1 MFERLQED
9 MRTILE
15 RDPAAISP
23 AQVLLSYPGLHA
35 LQFHRVAHWCW
46 IQGWSGF
53 ARWISHVGR
62 FFTGIEIHP
71 AARIGRR
78 VFIDHG
84 MGVVIGETAEV
95 GDDCTIYHGVTLG
108 GLSLGRGQKRH
119 PTLGKGVVV
128 GAGAKILGGFTVGD
142 NARIGSNAVVVK
154 PVEPDT
160 TVVGVPARA
169 THETKRE
176 KETARDMFAAY
187 GVMPGEEDPY
197 LTKISQLEEALA
209 QQAKVIDKMQLA
221 LQKASDAHLKLMKE
235 LATRN
240 QAEATKQTE
249 VASDDDMDNVE
260 AQEFGA
266 SDTGLIQ
273 VETIAQPQVQ
283 EVKTEGALEV
293 TDESMAHK
301 KPVIK
306 TDAKQ
311 EVKDE
316 KKA

>member
-15 RDPAAISP
+15 RDPAALSP
-23 AQVLLSYPGLHA
+23 AQVLLCYPGLHA
-35 LQFHRVAHWCW
+35 LQFHRAAHWCW
-46 IQGWSGF
+46 IQGWGGF

-187 GVMPGEEDPY
+187 GVMPGEDDPY
-197 LTKISQLEEALA
+197 LTKITQLEQALA

-221 LQKASDAHLKLMKE
+221 LKKASDAHVKLMKE
-235 LATRN
+235 LAAQNKAQSVKT
-240 QAEATKQTE
+240 
-249 VASDDDMDNVE
+249 SDVPADDAMDNVE
-260 AQEFGA
+260 AQELGA

-273 VETIAQPQVQ
+273 VETAPQTQ
-283 EVKTEGALEV
+283 SESVKTEGALEI
-293 TDESMAHK
+293 TDESMAQK
-301 KPVIK
+301 KPDVK
-306 TDAKQ
+306 GAKNS
-311 EVKDE
+311 
-316 KKA
+316 

>member
-15 RDPAAISP
+15 RDPAALSP
-23 AQVLLSYPGLHA
+23 AQVLLCYPGLHA
-35 LQFHRVAHWCW
+35 LQFHRAAHWCW
-46 IQGWSGF
+46 IQGWGGF

-176 KETARDMFAAY
+176 KETAREMFAAY
-187 GVMPGEEDPY
+187 GVMPGEDDPY
-197 LTKISQLEEALA
+197 LTKITQLEEALA

-221 LQKASDAHLKLMKE
+221 LKKASDAHVKLMKE
-235 LATRN
+235 LAARN
-240 QAEATKQTE
+240 KTEAVKTAD
-249 VASDDDMDNVE
+249 VPVDDSKDDVE
-260 AQEFGA
+260 AQELGA

-273 VETIAQPQVQ
+273 VETNPQTQ
-283 EVKTEGALEV
+283 SESVKTEGALEV
-293 TDESMAHK
+293 TDESMVQK
-301 KPVIK
+301 KS
-306 TDAKQ
+306 DAK
-311 EVKDE
+311 DA
-316 KKA
+316 KKS